1 MINTLDQLIEL
12 APSLQAQLEDL
23 GPVASGHADAVAE
36 LKATNTALAEAKS
49 ALAAVKSE
57 LAKVEAKNT
66 REYQQAIFDR
76 RKELEAVT
84 AAIDKAK
91 GEHAGLTVQINHA
104 QYQQHQIE
112 ASIESLRKRVKA

>member
-1 MINTLDQLIEL
+1 MITTLDQLIEL
-12 APSLQAQLEDL
+12 APSLQAQLEEL
-23 GPVASGHADAVAE
+23 GPVASGHEDAVAE

-49 ALAAVKSE
+49 ALTAAKSE
-57 LAKVEAKNT
+57 LAKVEAKNN

-84 AAIDKAK
+84 DAIDKAK
-91 GEHAGLTVQINHA
+91 AEHAGLTVQINNA
-104 QYQQHQIE
+104 QYHQAQIE